1 VKTRLSPCAGLRI
14 ALLAACLGST
24 GTAYAATTSDSGNV
38 SLARA
43 GQSNRVAYGHTL
55 HVDGRVSGAPG
66 SSVRLENAPAGE
78 EWRPIAETTSGG
90 DGSYRFAVRA
100 ERSGAYRAL
109 SDAGVSAPRRVTV
122 VPRIGGHATRHARR
136 GEQVRVRGALR
147 PQKAGRTVHLQLR
160 TGKRWRTV
168 DRDRTSAGGRYTTTW
183 RPGTQ
188 GAYRLRVRFAGDR
201 ANGEV
206 TRRLRGRVNVYRPSA
221 ASWYGPGFYGSRTAC
236 GETITSSVL
245 GVANKSLPCGTRVT
259 MRYHGRS
266 VTVPVID
273 RGPFSG
279 AREWDLTPAT
289 KDRLGFG
296 STGTVWVTR

>member
-1 VKTRLSPCAGLRI
+1 VNPRPGPRAGFRI
-14 ALLAACLGST
+14 ALLAVCLGST
-24 GTAYAATTSDSGNV
+24 GTAYAATTAQSGNV
-38 SLARA
+38 SMARG
-43 GQSNRVAYGHTL
+43 GQSARVAYGHAV
-55 HVDGRVSGAPG
+55 HVEGRVTGAPG
-66 SSVRLENAPAGE
+66 TSVRLEYAPAGE
-78 EWRPIAETTSGG
+78 EWRPAAQTTSGD

-100 ERSGAYRAL
+100 ERSGAYRAV
-109 SDAGVSAPRRVTV
+109 SAVGASAPRRVTV
-122 VPRIGGHATRHARR
+122 VARIGGRATRHARR

-147 PQKAGRTVHLQLR
+147 PGKAGRTVHLQLR
-160 TGKRWRTV
+160 IAARWRTV
-168 DRDRTSAGGRYTTTW
+168 DRDRTSSGGRYATTW
-183 RPGTQ
+183 RPPTQ

-206 TRRLRGRVNVYRPSA
+206 TRKLRGRVNVYRPSA
-221 ASWYGPGFYGSRTAC
+221 ASWYGPGFYGSRRAC
-236 GETITSSVL
+236 GQTTSSSIL
-245 GVANKSLPCGTRVT
+245 GVANKSLPCDTRVT

-289 KDRLGFG
+289 KERLGFG